1 MNNDY
6 MNDEME
12 IDLIELLKH
21 LLRNIKTIL
30 VVTLVC
36 GLITFGVTQF
46 ILPKSYTSSTD
57 ITIMP
62 QGELL
67 DYTSYLNGNVVLQR
81 VGSEMNIDV
90 DTLLQN
96 IVITRDESN
105 PYNYNITI
113 ITNNP
118 KLSCRVVKN
127 VVKAFKKEMMSDL
140 GLSSVAIVNEA
151 QINTTPVSPD
161 VKKNTLIG
169 TLIGLVLSVLYF
181 VLRFL
186 FNKHFINDK
195 EVEMFLGVDVLAEI
209 PMEKQENFIVKNKA
223 SSNAYRRL
231 RTNIEYNS
239 KYPNVHSIC
248 LASANKGSG
257 TTTIACNLAITFVAN
272 HSKVLL
278 IDCNINKP
286 TINKYFSIDNAL
298 GLSDMLLNQDYSNYY
313 RYCTNFKDDH
323 SNNLLYVMGTGR
335 KVKNTLDL
343 LSSRYF
349 QEFMETMKD
358 QFDFIVVDCPSIED
372 SNDVIPVGHIVDG
385 TILVVSLPET
395 EKNNAKKALQQLNR
409 NGVNVIGTVLNKV
422 E

>member
-67 DYTSYLNGNVVLQR
+67 DYTSYLNGNVVLER
-81 VGSEMNIDV
+81 VGSETNLDV
-90 DTLLQN
+90 YTLLKN

-209 PMEKQENFIVKNKA
+209 PMEK
-223 SSNAYRRL
+223 
-231 RTNIEYNS
+231 
-239 KYPNVHSIC
+239 
-248 LASANKGSG
+248 
-257 TTTIACNLAITFVAN
+257 
-272 HSKVLL
+272 
-278 IDCNINKP
+278 
-286 TINKYFSIDNAL
+286 
-298 GLSDMLLNQDYSNYY
+298 
-313 RYCTNFKDDH
+313 
-323 SNNLLYVMGTGR
+323 
-335 KVKNTLDL
+335 
-343 LSSRYF
+343 
-349 QEFMETMKD
+349 
-358 QFDFIVVDCPSIED
+358 
-372 SNDVIPVGHIVDG
+372 
-385 TILVVSLPET
+385 
-395 EKNNAKKALQQLNR
+395 
-409 NGVNVIGTVLNKV
+409 
-422 E
+422 

>member
-30 VVTLVC
+30 VVTLFC

-46 ILPKSYTSSTD
+46 ILPKNYTSSTD

-67 DYTSYLNGNVVLQR
+67 DYTSYLNGNVVLER
-81 VGSEMNIDV
+81 VGSETNMDV

-113 ITNNP
+113 TTNNP

-151 QINTTPVSPD
+151 QVNTMPVSPD

-209 PMEKQENFIVKNKA
+209 PMEK
-223 SSNAYRRL
+223 
-231 RTNIEYNS
+231 
-239 KYPNVHSIC
+239 
-248 LASANKGSG
+248 
-257 TTTIACNLAITFVAN
+257 
-272 HSKVLL
+272 
-278 IDCNINKP
+278 
-286 TINKYFSIDNAL
+286 
-298 GLSDMLLNQDYSNYY
+298 
-313 RYCTNFKDDH
+313 
-323 SNNLLYVMGTGR
+323 
-335 KVKNTLDL
+335 
-343 LSSRYF
+343 
-349 QEFMETMKD
+349 
-358 QFDFIVVDCPSIED
+358 
-372 SNDVIPVGHIVDG
+372 
-385 TILVVSLPET
+385 
-395 EKNNAKKALQQLNR
+395 
-409 NGVNVIGTVLNKV
+409 
-422 E
+422 

>member
-1 MNNDY
+1 MNSDY

-30 VVTLVC
+30 VVTLFC

-67 DYTSYLNGNVVLQR
+67 DYTSYLNGNVVLER
-81 VGSEMNIDV
+81 VGSETNIDV

-113 ITNNP
+113 TTNNP

-151 QINTTPVSPD
+151 QVNTTPVSPD

-209 PMEKQENFIVKNKA
+209 PMEK
-223 SSNAYRRL
+223 
-231 RTNIEYNS
+231 
-239 KYPNVHSIC
+239 
-248 LASANKGSG
+248 
-257 TTTIACNLAITFVAN
+257 
-272 HSKVLL
+272 
-278 IDCNINKP
+278 
-286 TINKYFSIDNAL
+286 
-298 GLSDMLLNQDYSNYY
+298 
-313 RYCTNFKDDH
+313 
-323 SNNLLYVMGTGR
+323 
-335 KVKNTLDL
+335 
-343 LSSRYF
+343 
-349 QEFMETMKD
+349 
-358 QFDFIVVDCPSIED
+358 
-372 SNDVIPVGHIVDG
+372 
-385 TILVVSLPET
+385 
-395 EKNNAKKALQQLNR
+395 
-409 NGVNVIGTVLNKV
+409 
-422 E
+422 

>member
-12 IDLIELLKH
+12 IDLIELSKH

-67 DYTSYLNGNVVLQR
+67 DYTSYLNGNVVLER
-81 VGSEMNIDV
+81 VGSETNVDV

-113 ITNNP
+113 TTNNP
-118 KLSCRVVKN
+118 KLSYRVVKN

-151 QINTTPVSPD
+151 QVNTTPVSPD

-181 VLRFL
+181 VLCFL

-209 PMEKQENFIVKNKA
+209 PMEK
-223 SSNAYRRL
+223 
-231 RTNIEYNS
+231 
-239 KYPNVHSIC
+239 
-248 LASANKGSG
+248 
-257 TTTIACNLAITFVAN
+257 
-272 HSKVLL
+272 
-278 IDCNINKP
+278 
-286 TINKYFSIDNAL
+286 
-298 GLSDMLLNQDYSNYY
+298 
-313 RYCTNFKDDH
+313 
-323 SNNLLYVMGTGR
+323 
-335 KVKNTLDL
+335 
-343 LSSRYF
+343 
-349 QEFMETMKD
+349 
-358 QFDFIVVDCPSIED
+358 
-372 SNDVIPVGHIVDG
+372 
-385 TILVVSLPET
+385 
-395 EKNNAKKALQQLNR
+395 
-409 NGVNVIGTVLNKV
+409 
-422 E
+422 

>member
-6 MNDEME
+6 INNEME

-30 VVTLVC
+30 VVTLFC

-57 ITIMP
+57 ITIIP

-67 DYTSYLNGNVVLQR
+67 DYTSYLNGNVVLER
-81 VGSEMNIDV
+81 VGSETNVDV

-96 IVITRDESN
+96 IVITRDENN

-113 ITNNP
+113 TTNNP
-118 KLSCRVVKN
+118 KLSYRVVKN

-209 PMEKQENFIVKNKA
+209 PMEK
-223 SSNAYRRL
+223 
-231 RTNIEYNS
+231 
-239 KYPNVHSIC
+239 
-248 LASANKGSG
+248 
-257 TTTIACNLAITFVAN
+257 
-272 HSKVLL
+272 
-278 IDCNINKP
+278 
-286 TINKYFSIDNAL
+286 
-298 GLSDMLLNQDYSNYY
+298 
-313 RYCTNFKDDH
+313 
-323 SNNLLYVMGTGR
+323 
-335 KVKNTLDL
+335 
-343 LSSRYF
+343 
-349 QEFMETMKD
+349 
-358 QFDFIVVDCPSIED
+358 
-372 SNDVIPVGHIVDG
+372 
-385 TILVVSLPET
+385 
-395 EKNNAKKALQQLNR
+395 
-409 NGVNVIGTVLNKV
+409 
-422 E
+422 

>member
-36 GLITFGVTQF
+36 GFITFGVTQF

-62 QGELL
+62 QGESL
-67 DYTSYLNGNVVLQR
+67 DYTSYLNGNVVLER
-81 VGSEMNIDV
+81 VGSETNIDV

-113 ITNNP
+113 TTNNP

-140 GLSSVAIVNEA
+140 GLSSVTIVNEA
-151 QINTTPVSPD
+151 QVNTTPVSPD

-209 PMEKQENFIVKNKA
+209 P
-223 SSNAYRRL
+223 L
-231 RTNIEYNS
+231 
-239 KYPNVHSIC
+239 
-248 LASANKGSG
+248 
-257 TTTIACNLAITFVAN
+257 
-272 HSKVLL
+272 
-278 IDCNINKP
+278 
-286 TINKYFSIDNAL
+286 
-298 GLSDMLLNQDYSNYY
+298 
-313 RYCTNFKDDH
+313 
-323 SNNLLYVMGTGR
+323 
-335 KVKNTLDL
+335 
-343 LSSRYF
+343 
-349 QEFMETMKD
+349 
-358 QFDFIVVDCPSIED
+358 
-372 SNDVIPVGHIVDG
+372 
-385 TILVVSLPET
+385 
-395 EKNNAKKALQQLNR
+395 KK
-409 NGVNVIGTVLNKV
+409 
-422 E
+422 

>member
-12 IDLIELLKH
+12 IDLIDLLKH
-21 LLRNIKTIL
+21 LLKNIKTIL

-36 GLITFGVTQF
+36 GLITFGVTKF

-67 DYTSYLNGNVVLQR
+67 DYTSYLNGNVVLER
-81 VGSEMNIDV
+81 VGSETNVDV

-113 ITNNP
+113 TTNNP

-151 QINTTPVSPD
+151 QVNTTPVSPD

-195 EVEMFLGVDVLAEI
+195 EVEMFLGIDVLAEI
-209 PMEKQENFIVKNKA
+209 PMEK
-223 SSNAYRRL
+223 
-231 RTNIEYNS
+231 
-239 KYPNVHSIC
+239 
-248 LASANKGSG
+248 
-257 TTTIACNLAITFVAN
+257 
-272 HSKVLL
+272 
-278 IDCNINKP
+278 
-286 TINKYFSIDNAL
+286 
-298 GLSDMLLNQDYSNYY
+298 
-313 RYCTNFKDDH
+313 
-323 SNNLLYVMGTGR
+323 
-335 KVKNTLDL
+335 
-343 LSSRYF
+343 
-349 QEFMETMKD
+349 
-358 QFDFIVVDCPSIED
+358 
-372 SNDVIPVGHIVDG
+372 
-385 TILVVSLPET
+385 
-395 EKNNAKKALQQLNR
+395 
-409 NGVNVIGTVLNKV
+409 
-422 E
+422 

>member
-6 MNDEME
+6 MNDEIE

-30 VVTLVC
+30 VVTLFC

-67 DYTSYLNGNVVLQR
+67 DYTSYLNGNIVLER
-81 VGSEMNIDV
+81 VGSETNIDV

-113 ITNNP
+113 TTNNP

-151 QINTTPVSPD
+151 QVNTTPVSPD

-209 PMEKQENFIVKNKA
+209 PMEK
-223 SSNAYRRL
+223 
-231 RTNIEYNS
+231 
-239 KYPNVHSIC
+239 
-248 LASANKGSG
+248 
-257 TTTIACNLAITFVAN
+257 
-272 HSKVLL
+272 
-278 IDCNINKP
+278 
-286 TINKYFSIDNAL
+286 
-298 GLSDMLLNQDYSNYY
+298 
-313 RYCTNFKDDH
+313 
-323 SNNLLYVMGTGR
+323 
-335 KVKNTLDL
+335 
-343 LSSRYF
+343 
-349 QEFMETMKD
+349 
-358 QFDFIVVDCPSIED
+358 
-372 SNDVIPVGHIVDG
+372 
-385 TILVVSLPET
+385 
-395 EKNNAKKALQQLNR
+395 
-409 NGVNVIGTVLNKV
+409 
-422 E
+422 

>member
-21 LLRNIKTIL
+21 LLQNIKSIL

-36 GLITFGVTQF
+36 GLITFGVTRF

-57 ITIMP
+57 ITIIP

-67 DYTSYLNGNVVLQR
+67 DYTSYLNGNVVLER
-81 VGSEMNIDV
+81 VGSETNVDV

-105 PYNYNITI
+105 PYNYNITVT
-113 ITNNP
+113 TNNP

-127 VVKAFKKEMMSDL
+127 IVKAFKKEMMSDL

-151 QINTTPVSPD
+151 QVNTTPVSPD

-209 PMEKQENFIVKNKA
+209 P
-223 SSNAYRRL
+223 L
-231 RTNIEYNS
+231 
-239 KYPNVHSIC
+239 
-248 LASANKGSG
+248 
-257 TTTIACNLAITFVAN
+257 
-272 HSKVLL
+272 
-278 IDCNINKP
+278 
-286 TINKYFSIDNAL
+286 
-298 GLSDMLLNQDYSNYY
+298 
-313 RYCTNFKDDH
+313 
-323 SNNLLYVMGTGR
+323 
-335 KVKNTLDL
+335 
-343 LSSRYF
+343 
-349 QEFMETMKD
+349 
-358 QFDFIVVDCPSIED
+358 
-372 SNDVIPVGHIVDG
+372 
-385 TILVVSLPET
+385 
-395 EKNNAKKALQQLNR
+395 KK
-409 NGVNVIGTVLNKV
+409 
-422 E
+422 

>member
-21 LLRNIKTIL
+21 LLKNIRIIL
-30 VVTLVC
+30 DVTVFC
-36 GLITFGVTQF
+36 GLITFGITQF

-67 DYTSYLNGNVVLQR
+67 DYTSYLNGNVVLDR
-81 VGSEMNIDV
+81 VSSETNVDV

-113 ITNNP
+113 TTNNP
-118 KLSCRVVKN
+118 KLSYRVVKN
-127 VVKAFKKEMMSDL
+127 VVKAFKKEMMSNL

-151 QINTTPVSPD
+151 QVNTTPVSPD

-209 PMEKQENFIVKNKA
+209 PMEK
-223 SSNAYRRL
+223 
-231 RTNIEYNS
+231 
-239 KYPNVHSIC
+239 
-248 LASANKGSG
+248 
-257 TTTIACNLAITFVAN
+257 
-272 HSKVLL
+272 
-278 IDCNINKP
+278 
-286 TINKYFSIDNAL
+286 
-298 GLSDMLLNQDYSNYY
+298 
-313 RYCTNFKDDH
+313 
-323 SNNLLYVMGTGR
+323 
-335 KVKNTLDL
+335 
-343 LSSRYF
+343 
-349 QEFMETMKD
+349 
-358 QFDFIVVDCPSIED
+358 
-372 SNDVIPVGHIVDG
+372 
-385 TILVVSLPET
+385 
-395 EKNNAKKALQQLNR
+395 
-409 NGVNVIGTVLNKV
+409 
-422 E
+422 

>member
-21 LLRNIKTIL
+21 LLKNIRIIL
-30 VVTLVC
+30 DVTVFC
-36 GLITFGVTQF
+36 GLITFGITQF

-67 DYTSYLNGNVVLQR
+67 DYTSYLNGNVVLDR
-81 VGSEMNIDV
+81 VISETNVDV

-113 ITNNP
+113 TTNNP
-118 KLSCRVVKN
+118 KLSYRVVKN

-151 QINTTPVSPD
+151 QVNTTPVSPD

-209 PMEKQENFIVKNKA
+209 PMEK
-223 SSNAYRRL
+223 
-231 RTNIEYNS
+231 
-239 KYPNVHSIC
+239 
-248 LASANKGSG
+248 
-257 TTTIACNLAITFVAN
+257 
-272 HSKVLL
+272 
-278 IDCNINKP
+278 
-286 TINKYFSIDNAL
+286 
-298 GLSDMLLNQDYSNYY
+298 
-313 RYCTNFKDDH
+313 
-323 SNNLLYVMGTGR
+323 
-335 KVKNTLDL
+335 
-343 LSSRYF
+343 
-349 QEFMETMKD
+349 
-358 QFDFIVVDCPSIED
+358 
-372 SNDVIPVGHIVDG
+372 
-385 TILVVSLPET
+385 
-395 EKNNAKKALQQLNR
+395 
-409 NGVNVIGTVLNKV
+409 
-422 E
+422 

>member
-1 MNNDY
+1 MDNDY

-12 IDLIELLKH
+12 IDLIELLKY
-21 LLRNIKTIL
+21 LLRNIKLIL

-67 DYTSYLNGNVVLQR
+67 DYTSYLNGNVVLER
-81 VGSEMNIDV
+81 VGSETNIDV

-105 PYNYNITI
+105 PYNYNITTT
-113 ITNNP
+113 TNNP
-118 KLSCRVVKN
+118 KLSYR

-140 GLSSVAIVNEA
+140 SLSSVAIVNEA
-151 QINTTPVSPD
+151 QVNTTPVSPD

-209 PMEKQENFIVKNKA
+209 P
-223 SSNAYRRL
+223 L
-231 RTNIEYNS
+231 
-239 KYPNVHSIC
+239 
-248 LASANKGSG
+248 
-257 TTTIACNLAITFVAN
+257 
-272 HSKVLL
+272 
-278 IDCNINKP
+278 
-286 TINKYFSIDNAL
+286 
-298 GLSDMLLNQDYSNYY
+298 
-313 RYCTNFKDDH
+313 
-323 SNNLLYVMGTGR
+323 
-335 KVKNTLDL
+335 
-343 LSSRYF
+343 
-349 QEFMETMKD
+349 
-358 QFDFIVVDCPSIED
+358 
-372 SNDVIPVGHIVDG
+372 
-385 TILVVSLPET
+385 
-395 EKNNAKKALQQLNR
+395 KK
-409 NGVNVIGTVLNKV
+409 
-422 E
+422 

>member
-6 MNDEME
+6 MNEEME

-30 VVTLVC
+30 ITTLVI

-57 ITIMP
+57 ITIIP

-67 DYTSYLNGNVVLQR
+67 DYTSYLNGNVVLER
-81 VGSEMNIDV
+81 VGSETNVDV

-105 PYNYNITI
+105 PYNYNITVT
-113 ITNNP
+113 TNNP

-127 VVKAFKKEMMSDL
+127 IVKAFKKEMMSDL

-151 QINTTPVSPD
+151 QVNTTPVSPD

-195 EVEMFLGVDVLAEI
+195 EVEMFLGLDVLAEI
-209 PMEKQENFIVKNKA
+209 PMEK
-223 SSNAYRRL
+223 
-231 RTNIEYNS
+231 
-239 KYPNVHSIC
+239 
-248 LASANKGSG
+248 
-257 TTTIACNLAITFVAN
+257 
-272 HSKVLL
+272 
-278 IDCNINKP
+278 
-286 TINKYFSIDNAL
+286 
-298 GLSDMLLNQDYSNYY
+298 
-313 RYCTNFKDDH
+313 
-323 SNNLLYVMGTGR
+323 
-335 KVKNTLDL
+335 
-343 LSSRYF
+343 
-349 QEFMETMKD
+349 
-358 QFDFIVVDCPSIED
+358 
-372 SNDVIPVGHIVDG
+372 
-385 TILVVSLPET
+385 
-395 EKNNAKKALQQLNR
+395 
-409 NGVNVIGTVLNKV
+409 
-422 E
+422 

>member
-30 VVTLVC
+30 ITTLVF

-57 ITIMP
+57 ITIIP

-67 DYTSYLNGNVVLQR
+67 DYTSYLNGNVVLER
-81 VGSEMNIDV
+81 VGSETNIGV

-113 ITNNP
+113 TTNNP

-151 QINTTPVSPD
+151 QVNTTPVSPD

-195 EVEMFLGVDVLAEI
+195 EIEMFLGVDVLAEI
-209 PMEKQENFIVKNKA
+209 PMEK
-223 SSNAYRRL
+223 
-231 RTNIEYNS
+231 
-239 KYPNVHSIC
+239 
-248 LASANKGSG
+248 
-257 TTTIACNLAITFVAN
+257 
-272 HSKVLL
+272 
-278 IDCNINKP
+278 
-286 TINKYFSIDNAL
+286 
-298 GLSDMLLNQDYSNYY
+298 
-313 RYCTNFKDDH
+313 
-323 SNNLLYVMGTGR
+323 
-335 KVKNTLDL
+335 
-343 LSSRYF
+343 
-349 QEFMETMKD
+349 
-358 QFDFIVVDCPSIED
+358 
-372 SNDVIPVGHIVDG
+372 
-385 TILVVSLPET
+385 
-395 EKNNAKKALQQLNR
+395 
-409 NGVNVIGTVLNKV
+409 
-422 E
+422 

>member
-21 LLRNIKTIL
+21 LLKNIRIIL
-30 VVTLVC
+30 DVTVFC
-36 GLITFGVTQF
+36 GLITFGITQF

-67 DYTSYLNGNVVLQR
+67 DYTSYLNGNVVLDR
-81 VGSEMNIDV
+81 VSSETNVDV

-113 ITNNP
+113 TTNNP
-118 KLSCRVVKN
+118 KLSYRVVKN
-127 VVKAFKKEMMSDL
+127 VVKVFKKEMMSDL

-151 QINTTPVSPD
+151 QVNTTPVSPD

-209 PMEKQENFIVKNKA
+209 PMEK
-223 SSNAYRRL
+223 
-231 RTNIEYNS
+231 
-239 KYPNVHSIC
+239 
-248 LASANKGSG
+248 
-257 TTTIACNLAITFVAN
+257 
-272 HSKVLL
+272 
-278 IDCNINKP
+278 
-286 TINKYFSIDNAL
+286 
-298 GLSDMLLNQDYSNYY
+298 
-313 RYCTNFKDDH
+313 
-323 SNNLLYVMGTGR
+323 
-335 KVKNTLDL
+335 
-343 LSSRYF
+343 
-349 QEFMETMKD
+349 
-358 QFDFIVVDCPSIED
+358 
-372 SNDVIPVGHIVDG
+372 
-385 TILVVSLPET
+385 
-395 EKNNAKKALQQLNR
+395 
-409 NGVNVIGTVLNKV
+409 
-422 E
+422 

>member
-6 MNDEME
+6 INNEME

-46 ILPKSYTSSTD
+46 ILPKSYT
-57 ITIMP
+57 IMP

-67 DYTSYLNGNVVLQR
+67 DYTSYLNGNVVLDR
-81 VGSEMNIDV
+81 VSSETNVDV

-105 PYNYNITI
+105 QYNYNITTT
-113 ITNNP
+113 TNNP
-118 KLSCRVVKN
+118 KLSYRVVKN

-151 QINTTPVSPD
+151 KVNTTPVSPD

-209 PMEKQENFIVKNKA
+209 PMEK
-223 SSNAYRRL
+223 
-231 RTNIEYNS
+231 
-239 KYPNVHSIC
+239 
-248 LASANKGSG
+248 
-257 TTTIACNLAITFVAN
+257 
-272 HSKVLL
+272 
-278 IDCNINKP
+278 
-286 TINKYFSIDNAL
+286 
-298 GLSDMLLNQDYSNYY
+298 
-313 RYCTNFKDDH
+313 
-323 SNNLLYVMGTGR
+323 
-335 KVKNTLDL
+335 
-343 LSSRYF
+343 
-349 QEFMETMKD
+349 
-358 QFDFIVVDCPSIED
+358 
-372 SNDVIPVGHIVDG
+372 
-385 TILVVSLPET
+385 
-395 EKNNAKKALQQLNR
+395 
-409 NGVNVIGTVLNKV
+409 
-422 E
+422 

>member
-21 LLRNIKTIL
+21 LLKNIRIIL
-30 VVTLVC
+30 DVTVFC
-36 GLITFGVTQF
+36 GLITFGITQF

-67 DYTSYLNGNVVLQR
+67 DYTSYLNGNVVLDR
-81 VGSEMNIDV
+81 VSSETNVDV

-113 ITNNP
+113 TTNNP
-118 KLSCRVVKN
+118 KLSYRVVKN

-140 GLSSVAIVNEA
+140 GLRSVAIVNEA
-151 QINTTPVSPD
+151 QVNTTPVSPD

-209 PMEKQENFIVKNKA
+209 PMEK
-223 SSNAYRRL
+223 
-231 RTNIEYNS
+231 
-239 KYPNVHSIC
+239 
-248 LASANKGSG
+248 
-257 TTTIACNLAITFVAN
+257 
-272 HSKVLL
+272 
-278 IDCNINKP
+278 
-286 TINKYFSIDNAL
+286 
-298 GLSDMLLNQDYSNYY
+298 
-313 RYCTNFKDDH
+313 
-323 SNNLLYVMGTGR
+323 
-335 KVKNTLDL
+335 
-343 LSSRYF
+343 
-349 QEFMETMKD
+349 
-358 QFDFIVVDCPSIED
+358 
-372 SNDVIPVGHIVDG
+372 
-385 TILVVSLPET
+385 
-395 EKNNAKKALQQLNR
+395 
-409 NGVNVIGTVLNKV
+409 
-422 E
+422 

>member
-30 VVTLVC
+30 VVTLFC

-67 DYTSYLNGNVVLQR
+67 DYTSYLNGNVVLER
-81 VGSEMNIDV
+81 VGSETNIDV

-113 ITNNP
+113 TTNNP
-118 KLSCRVVKN
+118 NLSCRVVKN
-127 VVKAFKKEMMSDL
+127 VVKVFKKEMMSDL

-151 QINTTPVSPD
+151 QVNTTPVSPD
-161 VKKNTLIG
+161 VKKDTLIG

-209 PMEKQENFIVKNKA
+209 PMEK
-223 SSNAYRRL
+223 
-231 RTNIEYNS
+231 
-239 KYPNVHSIC
+239 
-248 LASANKGSG
+248 
-257 TTTIACNLAITFVAN
+257 
-272 HSKVLL
+272 
-278 IDCNINKP
+278 
-286 TINKYFSIDNAL
+286 
-298 GLSDMLLNQDYSNYY
+298 
-313 RYCTNFKDDH
+313 
-323 SNNLLYVMGTGR
+323 
-335 KVKNTLDL
+335 
-343 LSSRYF
+343 
-349 QEFMETMKD
+349 
-358 QFDFIVVDCPSIED
+358 
-372 SNDVIPVGHIVDG
+372 
-385 TILVVSLPET
+385 
-395 EKNNAKKALQQLNR
+395 
-409 NGVNVIGTVLNKV
+409 
-422 E
+422 

>member
-30 VVTLVC
+30 ITTIVF
-36 GLITFGVTQF
+36 GLIIFGVTQF

-67 DYTSYLNGNVVLQR
+67 DYTSYLNGNVVLDR
-81 VGSEMNIDV
+81 VSSETNISV

-96 IVITRDESN
+96 IVVTRDESN
-105 PYNYNITI
+105 SYNYNIMAT
-113 ITNNP
+113 TNDP
-118 KLSCRVVKN
+118 KLSYRVVKN

-140 GLSSVAIVNEA
+140 SLSSVAIVNEA
-151 QINTTPVSPD
+151 QVNATPVSPD

-209 PMEKQENFIVKNKA
+209 PMEK
-223 SSNAYRRL
+223 
-231 RTNIEYNS
+231 
-239 KYPNVHSIC
+239 
-248 LASANKGSG
+248 
-257 TTTIACNLAITFVAN
+257 
-272 HSKVLL
+272 
-278 IDCNINKP
+278 
-286 TINKYFSIDNAL
+286 
-298 GLSDMLLNQDYSNYY
+298 
-313 RYCTNFKDDH
+313 
-323 SNNLLYVMGTGR
+323 
-335 KVKNTLDL
+335 
-343 LSSRYF
+343 
-349 QEFMETMKD
+349 
-358 QFDFIVVDCPSIED
+358 
-372 SNDVIPVGHIVDG
+372 
-385 TILVVSLPET
+385 
-395 EKNNAKKALQQLNR
+395 
-409 NGVNVIGTVLNKV
+409 
-422 E
+422 

>member
-30 VVTLVC
+30 VVTLAC

-67 DYTSYLNGNVVLQR
+67 DYTSYLNGNVVLEK

-113 ITNNP
+113 TTNNP

-151 QINTTPVSPD
+151 QVNTTPVSPD

-209 PMEKQENFIVKNKA
+209 PMEK
-223 SSNAYRRL
+223 
-231 RTNIEYNS
+231 
-239 KYPNVHSIC
+239 
-248 LASANKGSG
+248 
-257 TTTIACNLAITFVAN
+257 
-272 HSKVLL
+272 
-278 IDCNINKP
+278 
-286 TINKYFSIDNAL
+286 
-298 GLSDMLLNQDYSNYY
+298 
-313 RYCTNFKDDH
+313 
-323 SNNLLYVMGTGR
+323 
-335 KVKNTLDL
+335 
-343 LSSRYF
+343 
-349 QEFMETMKD
+349 
-358 QFDFIVVDCPSIED
+358 
-372 SNDVIPVGHIVDG
+372 
-385 TILVVSLPET
+385 
-395 EKNNAKKALQQLNR
+395 
-409 NGVNVIGTVLNKV
+409 
-422 E
+422 

>member
-30 VVTLVC
+30 VVTLFC

-46 ILPKSYTSSTD
+46 ILPKNYTSSTD

-67 DYTSYLNGNVVLQR
+67 DYTSYLNGNVVLER
-81 VGSEMNIDV
+81 VGSETNIDV

-113 ITNNP
+113 TTNNP
-118 KLSCRVVKN
+118 NLSCRVVKN
-127 VVKAFKKEMMSDL
+127 VVKVFKKEMTSDL

-151 QINTTPVSPD
+151 QVNTTPVSPD
-161 VKKNTLIG
+161 VKKDTLIG

-209 PMEKQENFIVKNKA
+209 PMEK
-223 SSNAYRRL
+223 
-231 RTNIEYNS
+231 
-239 KYPNVHSIC
+239 
-248 LASANKGSG
+248 
-257 TTTIACNLAITFVAN
+257 
-272 HSKVLL
+272 
-278 IDCNINKP
+278 
-286 TINKYFSIDNAL
+286 
-298 GLSDMLLNQDYSNYY
+298 
-313 RYCTNFKDDH
+313 
-323 SNNLLYVMGTGR
+323 
-335 KVKNTLDL
+335 
-343 LSSRYF
+343 
-349 QEFMETMKD
+349 
-358 QFDFIVVDCPSIED
+358 
-372 SNDVIPVGHIVDG
+372 
-385 TILVVSLPET
+385 
-395 EKNNAKKALQQLNR
+395 
-409 NGVNVIGTVLNKV
+409 
-422 E
+422 

>member
-30 VVTLVC
+30 ITTLVI

-62 QGELL
+62 QGESL
-67 DYTSYLNGNVVLQR
+67 DYTSYLNGNVVLDI
-81 VGSEMNIDV
+81 VSSETNISV

-105 PYNYNITI
+105 SYNYNIMAT
-113 ITNNP
+113 TNDP
-118 KLSCRVVKN
+118 KLSYHVVKN

-140 GLSSVAIVNEA
+140 SLSSVAVVNEA
-151 QINTTPVSPD
+151 QVNTTPVSPD

-169 TLIGLVLSVLYF
+169 ALIGLTLSVLYF

-209 PMEKQENFIVKNKA
+209 PMEK
-223 SSNAYRRL
+223 
-231 RTNIEYNS
+231 
-239 KYPNVHSIC
+239 
-248 LASANKGSG
+248 
-257 TTTIACNLAITFVAN
+257 
-272 HSKVLL
+272 
-278 IDCNINKP
+278 
-286 TINKYFSIDNAL
+286 
-298 GLSDMLLNQDYSNYY
+298 
-313 RYCTNFKDDH
+313 
-323 SNNLLYVMGTGR
+323 
-335 KVKNTLDL
+335 
-343 LSSRYF
+343 
-349 QEFMETMKD
+349 
-358 QFDFIVVDCPSIED
+358 
-372 SNDVIPVGHIVDG
+372 
-385 TILVVSLPET
+385 
-395 EKNNAKKALQQLNR
+395 
-409 NGVNVIGTVLNKV
+409 
-422 E
+422 

>member
-30 VVTLVC
+30 VVTLGC

-67 DYTSYLNGNVVLQR
+67 DYTSYLNGNVVLER
-81 VGSEMNIDV
+81 VGSETNVDV

-113 ITNNP
+113 TTNNP

-151 QINTTPVSPD
+151 QVNTTPVSPD

-209 PMEKQENFIVKNKA
+209 P
-223 SSNAYRRL
+223 L
-231 RTNIEYNS
+231 
-239 KYPNVHSIC
+239 
-248 LASANKGSG
+248 
-257 TTTIACNLAITFVAN
+257 
-272 HSKVLL
+272 
-278 IDCNINKP
+278 
-286 TINKYFSIDNAL
+286 
-298 GLSDMLLNQDYSNYY
+298 
-313 RYCTNFKDDH
+313 
-323 SNNLLYVMGTGR
+323 
-335 KVKNTLDL
+335 
-343 LSSRYF
+343 
-349 QEFMETMKD
+349 
-358 QFDFIVVDCPSIED
+358 
-372 SNDVIPVGHIVDG
+372 
-385 TILVVSLPET
+385 
-395 EKNNAKKALQQLNR
+395 KK
-409 NGVNVIGTVLNKV
+409 
-422 E
+422 